1 MKPWKQIGL
10 WPAIGLMIEDK
21 QISLSV
27 VATTPR
33 GRKEVT
39 RDSQSCEGESPEI
52 ILERMLKPWLGT
64 RPDPG
69 QKKPGKARREYRPWV
84 QIAVPE
90 SKVFQAVVPIT
101 GANRSAAP
109 EALFM
114 EAVQATN
121 LRAEERIIDL
131 IKLDLNKHP
140 LACLAASPR
149 VYITELD
156 RNAQSAWVLAWP

>member
-10 WPAIGLMIEDK
+10 WPAIGLVIEDK

-33 GRKEVT
+33 GRKEVVHD
-39 RDSQSCEGESPEI
+39 RQSCEGEPPET
-52 ILERMLKPWLGT
+52 ILERLLKPWLGT
-64 RPDPG
+64 RQAPG
-69 QKKPGKARREYRPWV
+69 EKKPGKASREYQPWV

-121 LRAEERIIDL
+121 LRAEERMIDL
-131 IKLDLNKHP
+131 IKLELNKHP

-149 VYITELD
+149 VFITELIETLN
-156 RNAQSAWVLAWP
+156 RLGT